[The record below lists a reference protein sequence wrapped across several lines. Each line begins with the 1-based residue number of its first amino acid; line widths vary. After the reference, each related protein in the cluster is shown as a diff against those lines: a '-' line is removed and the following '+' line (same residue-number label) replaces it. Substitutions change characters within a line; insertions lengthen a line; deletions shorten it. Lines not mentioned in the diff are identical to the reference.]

1 MAIGDLTR
9 INTNIAAFNA
19 LNSLKNIGNQLG
31 VSQLRLQSGKR
42 INEAADDPAGFSIA
56 SKLTSRARG
65 LATALDS
72 VGTSTNLLSIAEG
85 AAQSIHDNLLNMQD
99 LIRQATSDNL
109 GTSERNAIEQQID
122 DLSAEITRLRDAT
135 TFNGVKLIDGS
146 FTGKRILTG
155 SESTD
160 TILTSITQDFSLASL
175 GIQDGSLDVSTAAL
189 ASTSLTYVDAALTSV
204 RLEIQNIGSVSS
216 RLRSISDN
224 LSVAVTNT
232 QAAKSRVLDA
242 DVAAEQVNAV
252 RLQILQQLAT
262 AQLTQANS
270 GPQQVLALFR

>member
-19 LNSLKNIGNQLG
+19 LNSLRTIGNQL
-31 VSQLRLQSGKR
+31 STAQLRLQTGKR
-42 INEAADDPAGFSIA
+42 INEAADDPAGFSIV

-85 AAQSIHDNLLNMQD
+85 SAQSIHDNLLNIQD

-135 TFNGVKLIDGS
+135 TFNGVKLLDGT

-155 SESTD
+155 SESTE
-160 TILTSITQDFSLASL
+160 TILASISQDFSLASL
-175 GIQDGSLDVSTAAL
+175 GITDASIAVDTATNASL
-189 ASTSLTYVDAALTSV
+189 SLTYVDAALTSV
-204 RLEIQNIGSVSS
+204 RLEIQNVGALGS
-216 RLRSISDN
+216 RLRATQDN
-224 LSVAVTNT
+224 LAVAITNT
-232 QAAKSRVLDA
+232 RAAASRVQDA

-262 AQLTQANS
+262 AQLAQANS